1 MLTLMLLARDVHA
14 YAAGTNPAE
23 YNQPCDSITVCSA
36 GDDGLTCPEGMQEV
50 ASPTRSDVYHIR
62 GGEGEGAVADDPRGA
77 PWVERLCGAPLLL
90 SLTHLKAALSP
101 SPAKLLE
108 AAASPAFSYFRALP
122 PLVHFPPAP
131 LHLLSHPFTPAHFPE
146 YVPGQTVTIT
156 ISVMTKNIRRIQ
168 HAGRPS
174 CYCEGDI
181 NFVDYGD
188 CGSYACYGGTDM
200 CGGKGGKEKKFEGL
214 PCNTPRYESARYL
227 GLLLYAVDAGEQRV
241 GSWELS
247 TALPV
252 VFWLPPDLACEGKSV
267 MHANARPKAL
277 VEHLTFRAPSIGVG
291 PITFRAL
298 IKQGATEGGAFYW
311 PVAPAQ
317 GALTMHTVPTAGTG
331 AASGDLTL
339 TESTGTT
346 PMQVRENAIVRLWL
360 LLPVLMNSLYS
371 LSLSLPPPFLSL
383 PSPLAHPRC
392 GSRPLKMGR
401 IATTFARQTAWSATP
416 MSLKRWLYV
425 YRIVSTYY
433 QSPCAVPRLVCC
445 C

>member
-1 MLTLMLLARDVHA
+1 
-14 YAAGTNPAE
+14 
-23 YNQPCDSITVCSA
+23 
-36 GDDGLTCPEGMQEV
+36 
-50 ASPTRSDVYHIR
+50 
-62 GGEGEGAVADDPRGA
+62 
-77 PWVERLCGAPLLL
+77 
-90 SLTHLKAALSP
+90 
-101 SPAKLLE
+101 
-108 AAASPAFSYFRALP
+108 
-122 PLVHFPPAP
+122 
-131 LHLLSHPFTPAHFPE
+131 
-146 YVPGQTVTIT
+146 
-156 ISVMTKNIRRIQ
+156 MTKNIRRIQ

-174 CYCEGDI
+174 CYCDGDI

-200 CGGKGGKEKKFEGL
+200 CGGKKGKEKDFEGL

-277 VEHLTFRAPSIGVG
+277 VEHLTFRAPSPGVG

-346 PMQVRENAIVRLWL
+346 PMQVRENAIVRLCL

-371 LSLSLPPPFLSL
+371 LSLSLPPFSL
-383 PSPLAHPRC
+383 SPLLSHTPEVVQ
-392 GSRPLKMGR
+392 GHSRWGELRRRLHGKQHG
-401 IATTFARQTAWSATP
+401 
-416 MSLKRWLYV
+416 LRWL
-425 YRIVSTYY
+425 IAIDAATSL
-433 QSPCAVPRLVCC
+433 AVVATVVPLGLCIAMLLQRHQRLAAAASDVVVV
-445 C
+445 

>member
-1 MLTLMLLARDVHA
+1 
-14 YAAGTNPAE
+14 
-23 YNQPCDSITVCSA
+23 
-36 GDDGLTCPEGMQEV
+36 
-50 ASPTRSDVYHIR
+50 
-62 GGEGEGAVADDPRGA
+62 
-77 PWVERLCGAPLLL
+77 
-90 SLTHLKAALSP
+90 
-101 SPAKLLE
+101 
-108 AAASPAFSYFRALP
+108 
-122 PLVHFPPAP
+122 
-131 LHLLSHPFTPAHFPE
+131 
-146 YVPGQTVTIT
+146 
-156 ISVMTKNIRRIQ
+156 MTKNIRRIQ

-174 CYCEGDI
+174 CYCDGDI

-200 CGGKGGKEKKFEGL
+200 CGGKKGKEKDFEGL

-277 VEHLTFRAPSIGVG
+277 VEHLTFRAPSPGVG

-346 PMQVRENAIVRLWL
+346 PMQVRENAIVRLCL

-371 LSLSLPPPFLSL
+371 LSLS
-383 PSPLAHPRC
+383 PSPLSLSPLS
-392 GSRPLKMGR
+392 SRTPQMWFKATQDGENCDAVCTANSMVCDSDELEAVAVR
-401 IATTFARQTAWSATP
+401 IS
-416 MSLKRWLYV
+416 
-425 YRIVSTYY
+425 YRIDVLSI
-433 QSPCAVPRLVCC
+433 SLRRAASRLLLLNEDKF
-445 C
+445 